1 MRRRDKALILRNRFV
16 PNTVCFRFYL
26 HPFISILRSTKMIIF
41 APMNIKKLFPEHV
54 RNIGIRLAIVFGVLQ
69 LTRFIFYFSNASSFA
84 KVGFMDFFWGAWFDI
99 ITICLYFLAYIGL
112 YMLPLPI
119 RHYKWHRLLFK
130 ISFILLTGFM
140 AFLNLVDIS
149 YFPYTQKRSTADL
162 VSTVSTGSDFG
173 QLIGTFLAENWYFL
187 LTFIALI
194 FVVERLYR
202 YSQDSKERSAS
213 TTWQFQ
219 KTNWIWFLIIVPLTI
234 LIGRGGTR
242 PVPIGI
248 LDATSFTSSQN
259 TALVLNTPFTFLK
272 TISVS
277 GIEQKNY
284 FSVEKEHALFDP
296 IRESKPANL
305 LPDSSNVVILV
316 LESFGKE
323 FVGTYSGEESFTPF
337 LDSLLQE
344 SMYYEYAFA
353 NGKKSNEAI
362 PAILASLPSL
372 SPTPYISSQ
381 YGDNTIE
388 ALPSILKKNGYTS
401 AFFHGASNGSML
413 FDSFSFRS
421 GMDFYFGRNEYPNDA
436 HFDGH
441 WAISDGYFNP
451 WAAKK
456 MSDLP
461 EPFCGLLFNTSSHH
475 PYFVPEEFQK
485 FTKEGEQEIA
495 RAISYSDYALKLF
508 FDEAK
513 KQNWYE
519 NTLFVFVAD
528 HSPASITPQ
537 YNLRNEMY
545 RIPLGF
551 YHPKGHIKAEKRS
564 EIAQQL
570 DIFPTILD
578 LLNIKSTYYSYGTS
592 LLQSTEKYGLAHLEG
607 SYYYF
612 NGEQMMIFSSD
623 QVQNLLNFT
632 KGSVVTK
639 EDLPNYDKVIQER
652 EDRLKAILQR
662 YSRDLIL
669 NQTKV
674 K

>member
-1 MRRRDKALILRNRFV
+1 M
-16 PNTVCFRFYL
+16 
-26 HPFISILRSTKMIIF
+26 
-41 APMNIKKLFPEHV
+41 KKLFPEYV
-54 RNIGIRLAIVFGVLQ
+54 QNIVIRLALVFGVLQ
-69 LTRFIFYFSNASSFA
+69 ITRVIFYLSNSSSFA
-84 KVGFMDFFWGAWFDI
+84 DVGFMEFFWGAWFDI
-99 ITICLYFLAYIGL
+99 ITISLYFLVYVAL
-112 YMLPLPI
+112 YLLPLRI
-119 RHYKWHRLLFK
+119 RHYRWHQLLFK
-130 ISFILLTGFM
+130 ISFMLLTGFM
-140 AFLNLVDIS
+140 TFLNLVDIS
-149 YFPYTQKRSTADL
+149 YFPYTQKRSTSDL
-162 VSTVSTGSDFG
+162 VGTVSTGSDFG
-173 QLIGTFLAENWYFL
+173 QLVGTFLVENWMYL
-187 LTFIALI
+187 LTFIVIL
-194 FVVERLYR
+194 FVIERLYR
-202 YSQDSKERSAS
+202 FTEHTSEKS
-213 TTWQFQ
+213 TQSTLDFQ
-219 KTNWIWFLIIVPLTI
+219 KTNWFWMILLAGLTVYV
-234 LIGRGGTR
+234 GRGGTR

-272 TISVS
+272 TISVT
-277 GIEQKNY
+277 GMEQKNY
-284 FSVEKEHALFDP
+284 FSIEKELTYFDP
-296 IRESKPANL
+296 IHHSKPANL
-305 LPDSSNVVILV
+305 LPDSTNVVILV

-323 FVGTYSGEESFTPF
+323 FVGALSGEETFTPF
-337 LDSLLQE
+337 LDSMLSE
-344 SMYYEYAFA
+344 SRNYEYAFA

-372 SPTPYISSQ
+372 SSQPYISSQ
-381 YGDNTIE
+381 YGDNQIE
-388 ALPSILKKNGYTS
+388 ALPHILKKNGYTS

-413 FDSFSFRS
+413 FDSFSFRA

-456 MSDLP
+456 MSELEP
-461 EPFCGLLFNTSSHH
+461 PFCSLLFNTSSHH
-475 PYFVPEEFQK
+475 PYVVPKEFEQY
-485 FTKEGEQEIA
+485 TKTGEQDIA

-513 KQNWYE
+513 KHDWYE

-528 HSPASITPQ
+528 HSPASISYQ

-545 RIPLGF
+545 RIPLAF
-551 YHPKGHIKAEKRS
+551 YHPKGLIKAEKRT

-578 LLNIKSTYYSYGTS
+578 LLNVKSTYYSYGSS
-592 LLQSTEKYGLAHLEG
+592 LLQSTEKYGIAHLEG

-612 NGEQMMIFSSD
+612 NGEEMMIFSSD

-632 KGSVVTK
+632 KGSVVEK
-639 EDLPNYDKVIQER
+639 GSFPNYDSIVRER
-652 EDRLKAILQR
+652 ENRLKAILQR
-662 YSRDLIL
+662 YSRDLIS